1 MFEKNEKMKVSCL
14 INYYEKMKQWA
25 CKKQMLSL
33 KFDQETVR
41 QISLME
47 NSREAC
53 VEDNTYTE
61 VRAIPLDPVPSG
73 GP

>member
-1 MFEKNEKMKVSCL
+1 
-14 INYYEKMKQWA
+14 
-25 CKKQMLSL
+25 MLQL

-41 QISLME
+41 QISLVE
-47 NSREAC
+47 NSREAS

-61 VRAIPLDPVPSG
+61 VRAIPLDPVPCG